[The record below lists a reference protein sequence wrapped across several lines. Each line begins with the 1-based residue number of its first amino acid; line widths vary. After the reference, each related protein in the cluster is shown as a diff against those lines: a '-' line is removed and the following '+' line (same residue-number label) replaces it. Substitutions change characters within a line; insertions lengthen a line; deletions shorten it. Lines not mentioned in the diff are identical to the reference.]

1 MTHGGGGGFVLRRPD
16 GTPMSKKEVI
26 VMRRGAFKW
35 LPVLCSND
43 LVHGS
48 WWMVWGSFGA
58 ALFALVPLI
67 QKYLSFY
74 SQHDD
79 VLPEVDFEVT
89 WTLLIFSGMFY
100 GIGSLA
106 FVRAFEEPPKR
117 ALFWFIRHFQTDELL
132 GAWLFLFGTV
142 PAIPYTLVFFVIHP
156 SVIYLAS
163 LASAIV
169 FVLGT
174 MAFVVACYPTPGKE
188 RGPPRNYILPLY
200 TRWFGFSIWA
210 IKHLANDW
218 LAGTWFFLWA
228 NFFLT
233 IGSFLALF
241 VALYEGIP
249 EQIFIWL
256 SSATNSFLFLIGS
269 LYFVSGSYP
278 HAQQFYYMTNRGT
291 ASSELAPT
299 YRQVDTI
306 DPETGLAI
314 VKREIQVTSDGH
326 EIKHDSAHVISP
338 IHYNNNDTVSHTQS
352 NNENIENN
360 NSNTNSNTNSTTNNS
375 NSPKASSSKSSIRKA
390 MKKEDEQIL
399 IKQQIKEDIV
409 KSRLDAL
416 MMDDDDHHDDIADD
430 DDDDIVNP
438 IHGHGQSSSRG
449 SSGYRKI

>member
-1 MTHGGGGGFVLRRPD
+1 MTHGGGGDQFVLRRPD

-79 VLPEVDFEVT
+79 VLPAVDFEVT
-89 WTLLIFSGMFY
+89 WMLLIFSGIFY

-132 GAWLFLFGTV
+132 GAWLFLFGTL

-169 FVLGT
+169 FVLGC

-228 NFFLT
+228 NLFLT

-241 VALYEGIP
+241 VALYEGVP

-269 LYFVSGSYP
+269 GYFVSGSYP

-291 ASSELAPT
+291 ASSETAPT

-306 DPETGLAI
+306 DPETGLAM
-314 VKREIQVTSDGH
+314 VKREIQLTDNGH
-326 EIKHDSAHVISP
+326 EIRPDSAVISP
-338 IHYNNNDTVSHTQS
+338 FHKAESNTNLNHDEKTYNNSS
-352 NNENIENN
+352 NNN
-360 NSNTNSNTNSTTNNS
+360 NS
-375 NSPKASSSKSSIRKA
+375 PKSSSAKKPL
-390 MKKEDEQIL
+390 KKEDEQIL
-399 IKQQIKEDIV
+399 IQQQIKEDIV

-416 MMDDDDHHDDIADD
+416 MMDDDDHNDDIIDD
-430 DDDDIVNP
+430 DDDDIISNP
-438 IHGHGQSSSRG
+438 IHTD
-449 SSGYRKI
+449 KIGRAHV

>member
-1 MTHGGGGGFVLRRPD
+1 MVTQRNNNKTNMSHGNSGDQFVLRRPD

-48 WWMVWGSFGA
+48 WWMVFGSLGA
-58 ALFALVPLI
+58 ALFAVVPLI
-67 QKYLSFY
+67 QQYLSFY

-79 VLPEVDFEVT
+79 VLPTVDFEIT
-89 WTLLIFSGMFY
+89 WMLLIFSGIFY

-117 ALFWFIRHFQTDELL
+117 ALFWFNKHFQTDELL
-132 GAWLFLFGTV
+132 GAWLFLFGTI
-142 PAIPYTLVFFVIHP
+142 PSIPYTLVFLSIHP
-156 SVIYLAS
+156 SVIYLGS
-163 LASAIV
+163 FASAIV

-174 MAFVVACYPTPGKE
+174 IAFVVACYPSGKE

-233 IGSFLALF
+233 IGSFLFLF
-241 VALYEGIP
+241 YALYTGIP

-291 ASSELAPT
+291 ASSETAPT

-314 VKREIQVTSDGH
+314 QKREIKLNDNGLEVNNNNPSSITS
-326 EIKHDSAHVISP
+326 SATSASSSAIISP
-338 IHYNNNDTVSHTQS
+338 MHKAVSSSNLLKIIEEEKVYN
-352 NNENIENN
+352 
-360 NSNTNSNTNSTTNNS
+360 
-375 NSPKASSSKSSIRKA
+375 NSPKSSAKKPI
-390 MKKEDEQIL
+390 KKEDEKLL
-399 IKQQIKEDIV
+399 IQQQIKEDIV

-416 MMDDDDHHDDIADD
+416 MIDD
-430 DDDDIVNP
+430 DDDDHIDDDDHDHDHDDDVLHNAK
-438 IHGHGQSSSRG
+438 
-449 SSGYRKI
+449 GYKKI

>member
-1 MTHGGGGGFVLRRPD
+1 MTHGGGGDQFVLRRPD
-16 GTPMSKKEVI
+16 GTPMTKKEVI

-79 VLPEVDFEVT
+79 VLPAVDFEVT
-89 WTLLIFSGMFY
+89 WMLLIFSGIFY

-132 GAWLFLFGTV
+132 GAWLFLFGTL

-169 FVLGT
+169 FVLGC

-210 IKHLANDW
+210 IRHLANDW

-228 NFFLT
+228 NLFLT

-291 ASSELAPT
+291 ASSETAPT

-306 DPETGLAI
+306 DPETGLAM
-314 VKREIQVTSDGH
+314 VKREIQLTETGH
-326 EIKHDSAHVISP
+326 EIRADSAVVSP
-338 IHYNNNDTVSHTQS
+338 FHKVD
-352 NNENIENN
+352 
-360 NSNTNSNTNSTTNNS
+360 SNTNLKHDERTYNNS
-375 NSPKASSSKSSIRKA
+375 NSNNNSSNSPKTNSAKKPL
-390 MKKEDEQIL
+390 KKEDEQIL
-399 IKQQIKEDIV
+399 IQQQIKEDIV

-416 MMDDDDHHDDIADD
+416 MMDDDDHDHNDDIDD
-430 DDDDIVNP
+430 DDDDVTANP
-438 IHGHGQSSSRG
+438 IHDRKRG
-449 SSGYRKI
+449 SYRKI

>member
-1 MTHGGGGGFVLRRPD
+1 MTHGNSGDQFVLRRPD

-26 VMRRGAFKW
+26 IMRRGAFKW

-48 WWMVWGSFGA
+48 WWMVFGSLGA
-58 ALFALVPLI
+58 ALFAIVPLI
-67 QKYLSFY
+67 QQYLSFY

-79 VLPEVDFEVT
+79 VLPTVDFEVT
-89 WTLLIFSGMFY
+89 WMLLIFSGIFY

-117 ALFWFIRHFQTDELL
+117 ALFWFNRHFQTDELL
-132 GAWLFLFGTV
+132 GAWFFLFGTI
-142 PAIPYTLVFFVIHP
+142 PSIPYTLVFLCIHP
-156 SVIYLAS
+156 SVIYLGS
-163 LASAIV
+163 FASAIV

-174 MAFVVACYPTPGKE
+174 IAFVVACYPSGKE

-233 IGSFLALF
+233 LGSFIFLF
-241 VALYEGIP
+241 YALYEGIP

-291 ASSELAPT
+291 ASSETAPT

-314 VKREIQVTSDGH
+314 QKRETLISDNGL
-326 EIKHDSAHVISP
+326 EIKQNTNTNTNSVISP
-338 IHYNNNDTVSHTQS
+338 MHKAV
-352 NNENIENN
+352 
-360 NSNTNSNTNSTTNNS
+360 SNTNLSIEEEKGSAAGSSSSSSGLERTYSGNNI
-375 NSPKASSSKSSIRKA
+375 SPKSSAKKP
-390 MKKEDEQIL
+390 MKKEDEKIL
-399 IKQQIKEDIV
+399 IQQQIKEDIV

-416 MMDDDDHHDDIADD
+416 MMDDDDEDHIDD
-430 DDDDIVNP
+430 DDDNNDDNTTT
-438 IHGHGQSSSRG
+438 HSAK
-449 SSGYRKI
+449 GYKKI